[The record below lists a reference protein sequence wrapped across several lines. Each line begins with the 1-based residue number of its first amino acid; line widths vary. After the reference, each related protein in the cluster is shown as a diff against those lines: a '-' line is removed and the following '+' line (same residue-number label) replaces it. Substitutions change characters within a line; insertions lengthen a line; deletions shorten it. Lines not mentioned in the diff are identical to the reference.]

1 MRFMDDAVPRS
12 LFLIFLILAGGFF
25 SGAETALSF
34 CNRIRMQ
41 VLADAGDKRAQRAVW
56 ILEQFERAVV
66 TLLIASASLLE
77 KTISSFREAE
87 KIFADTTMQMR
98 PMLKCLG
105 IAAASRLGAD
115 LCRDASQAAL
125 ASAVELAGTLCAVA
139 VSMPM
144 IFTMLTTIGGLL

>member
-1 MRFMDDAVPRS
+1 MELAVKCAALAIFSALVS
-12 LFLIFLILAGGFF
+12 LMIRRMNP
-25 SGAETALSF
+25 ELSF
-34 CNRIRMQ
+34 A
-41 VLADAGDKRAQRAVW
+41 LAAVT
-56 ILEQFERAVV
+56 VV
-66 TLLIASASLLE
+66 TLLLSSASLFE
-77 KTISSFREAE
+77 KMISSFREAE

-105 IAAASRLGAD
+105 IAAASRLGSD

-139 VSMPM
+139 VSIPM

>member
-1 MRFMDDAVPRS
+1 MELAVKCAALAIFSALVS
-12 LFLIFLILAGGFF
+12 LMIRRMNP
-25 SGAETALSF
+25 ELSF
-34 CNRIRMQ
+34 A
-41 VLADAGDKRAQRAVW
+41 LAAVT
-56 ILEQFERAVV
+56 VV
-66 TLLIASASLLE
+66 TLLLSSASLFE
-77 KTISSFREAE
+77 KMISSFREAE

-105 IAAASRLGAD
+105 IAAASRLGSD

>member
-1 MRFMDDAVPRS
+1 MELAVKCAALAIFSALVS
-12 LFLIFLILAGGFF
+12 LMIRRMNPEFSFALA
-25 SGAETALSF
+25 
-34 CNRIRMQ
+34 
-41 VLADAGDKRAQRAVW
+41 AVT
-56 ILEQFERAVV
+56 VV

-105 IAAASRLGAD
+105 IAAASRLGSD

>member
-1 MRFMDDAVPRS
+1 MELAVKCAALAIFSALVS
-12 LFLIFLILAGGFF
+12 LMIRRMNPEFSFALA
-25 SGAETALSF
+25 
-34 CNRIRMQ
+34 
-41 VLADAGDKRAQRAVW
+41 AVT
-56 ILEQFERAVV
+56 VV

>member
-1 MRFMDDAVPRS
+1 MELAVKCAALAIFSALVS
-12 LFLIFLILAGGFF
+12 LM
-25 SGAETALSF
+25 
-34 CNRIRMQ
+34 IRRMN
-41 VLADAGDKRAQRAVW
+41 
-56 ILEQFERAVV
+56 
-66 TLLIASASLLE
+66 
-77 KTISSFREAE
+77 
-87 KIFADTTMQMR
+87 DTTMQMR